1 MDSSE
6 DLSLAALATVTA
18 SAVSTDAL
26 PIELRDYQSDCIS
39 RLRHCYAAGHR
50 APLLCLPTA
59 AGKTVVFAAISY
71 SARRKGKK
79 ILVCVHR
86 RELLRQAVAKLAW
99 AGLTCGIISPD
110 EAPDYDQ
117 QVQVGSIQ
125 TLVRRLDKLP
135 EFDLLIFDECHHCR
149 AAQWANLIA
158 AQPKAFLLGV
168 TATPA
173 RLDGKGLGRSAGG
186 CFDALVI
193 GPEVTELTD
202 QGFLSP
208 AHCFVPDQRLNLRGV
223 KTVAGDYDRRGLEQ
237 VVDAKI
243 IGDAVGNYRKH
254 ADHQAAIAY
263 CISIKHAQ
271 ATAQAFRDEG
281 YRSVALSGKTPV
293 AKRDA
298 AIAGLA
304 DGSIEVLCSCDLISE
319 GLDVPVLGAVILLRP
334 TKSLVLHK
342 QQVGRG
348 LRPSPGKVLVVLDHV
363 SNCLTHGLPDSV
375 VPWSLD
381 GVEKKNPAPTWRCP
395 ECGCLNEMAVWEC
408 VECGSDRPQC
418 AGGGGK
424 PRTITAAAG
433 ELAELTAEH
442 LAQLRSVRMEEYCAV
457 PRTEAEL
464 TQYANARGFKRGWV
478 WHQLRKQAEIPPWA
492 LQDLP
497 TP

>member
-1 MDSSE
+1 
-6 DLSLAALATVTA
+6 VTA
-18 SAVSTDAL
+18 DAPSASRPGAFVAASEAGLDHL
-26 PIELRDYQSDCIS
+26 PFDLRAYQHDCFI
-39 RLRHCYAAGHR
+39 RLRHCYASSHR

-59 AGKTVVFAAISY
+59 GGKTVVFAAISY

-86 RELLRQAVAKLAW
+86 RELLKQAVAKLAW
-99 AGLTCGIISPD
+99 AGLTCGIITPGVP
-110 EAPDYDQ
+110 PDYDQ

-125 TLVRRLDKLP
+125 TLVRRLNKLP
-135 EFDLLIFDECHHCR
+135 DFDLIIFDEAHHCR
-149 AAQWANLIA
+149 AAQWEKLIK

-173 RLDGKGLGRSAGG
+173 RLDGKGLGKSAGG
-186 CFDALVI
+186 CFDALVT
-193 GPEVTELTD
+193 GPEVKELTD

-208 AHCFVPDQRLNLRGV
+208 AHCFVPAGRLNLRSV

-243 IGDAVGNYRKH
+243 IGDAVASYRRH
-254 ADHQAAIAY
+254 ADHQPCIAY

-271 ATAQAFRDEG
+271 ATAQEFRDAG
-281 YRSVALSGKTPV
+281 YRSVAVSGKTPI

-304 DGSIEVLCSCDLISE
+304 DGSVEVLCSCDLISE
-319 GLDVPVLGAVILLRP
+319 GLDVPILGAVILLRP

-348 LRPSPGKVLVVLDHV
+348 LRPGPGKVLVILDHV
-363 SNCLTHGLPDSV
+363 SNCFTHGLPDSV
-375 VPWSLD
+375 VAWSLD

-395 ECGCLNEMAVWEC
+395 ECGCLNEMSVWEC
-408 VECGSDRPQC
+408 VQCGTERP
-418 AGGGGK
+418 GGK
-424 PRTITAAAG
+424 PGNPRTVTTAAG
-433 ELAELTAEH
+433 DLAELTPEMVAR
-442 LAQLRSVRMEEYCAV
+442 LKSTNYYSFLSK

-464 TQYANARGFKRGWV
+464 RAFAEARNYKSGWV
-478 WHQLRKQAEIPPWA
+478 YHQL
-492 LQDLP
+492 QDQQRARQSAHSGVVDR
-497 TP
+497 